1 MNNAELLEAINW
13 ACEDMNLEKDPGFI
27 KKVFELDMTF

>member
-1 MNNAELLEAINW
+1 MENAELLEAINW
-13 ACEDMNLEKDPGFI
+13 AIEEMNLEKDPGFI